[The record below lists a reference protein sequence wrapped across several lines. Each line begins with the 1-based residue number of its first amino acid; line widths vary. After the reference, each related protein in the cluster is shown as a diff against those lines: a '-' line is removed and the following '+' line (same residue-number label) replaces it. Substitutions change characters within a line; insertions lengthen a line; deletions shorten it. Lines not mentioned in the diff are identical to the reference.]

1 MTDHERRLVLRGMS
15 IARGLL
21 KNTDC
26 THQSIVRAYQQA
38 LADAWNLNDEGSPIY
53 REEFEQL
60 VAEMNAAIAA
70 KHPDAVRLS
79 GNRKPPIKH

>member
-38 LADAWNLNDEGSPIY
+38 LAEAWNLNDEGSPVY
-53 REEFEQL
+53 RAKSTLRSPPKILTLFASVLTGKDQSS
-60 VAEMNAAIAA
+60 AEYAT
-70 KHPDAVRLS
+70 
-79 GNRKPPIKH
+79 NR